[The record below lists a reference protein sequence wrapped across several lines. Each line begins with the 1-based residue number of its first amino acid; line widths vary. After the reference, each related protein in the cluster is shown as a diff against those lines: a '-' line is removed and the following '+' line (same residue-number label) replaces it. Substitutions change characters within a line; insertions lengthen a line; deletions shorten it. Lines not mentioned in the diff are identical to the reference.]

1 MTWEVFGAFVVTSL
15 ILAVAPD
22 PDNLFVL
29 VQSAVYGARSG
40 LAAVAGLV
48 TGAALQTVAAAAGV
62 AAVVAASDVLFW
74 GIRIL
79 GALYLLYLAWGAW
92 HAPHDAGIARG
103 VALSYGALYR
113 RGIVMNITNPKVQ
126 IFFLAFFPQFV
137 TNGAGAYQ
145 TALEMVILGIAFIA
159 CTLIVFSA
167 VAVTAGS
174 LADRLRTPAVQ
185 YWLNKTAA
193 VIFTVLAACTL
204 LLE

>member
-1 MTWEVFGAFVVTSL
+1 
-15 ILAVAPD
+15 
-22 PDNLFVL
+22 
-29 VQSAVYGARSG
+29 
-40 LAAVAGLV
+40 
-48 TGAALQTVAAAAGV
+48 
-62 AAVVAASDVLFW
+62 
-74 GIRIL
+74 
-79 GALYLLYLAWGAW
+79 
-92 HAPHDAGIARG
+92 
-103 VALSYGALYR
+103 
-113 RGIVMNITNPKVQ
+113 MNITNPKVQ

-137 TNGAGAYQ
+137 TNGAGSYQ

>member
-15 ILAVAPD
+15 ILAVAPG

-92 HAPHDAGIARG
+92 HAPHDAGIARE
-103 VALSYGALYR
+103 VA
-113 RGIVMNITNPKVQ
+113 
-126 IFFLAFFPQFV
+126 
-137 TNGAGAYQ
+137 
-145 TALEMVILGIAFIA
+145 
-159 CTLIVFSA
+159 
-167 VAVTAGS
+167 
-174 LADRLRTPAVQ
+174 
-185 YWLNKTAA
+185 
-193 VIFTVLAACTL
+193 
-204 LLE
+204 

>member
-1 MTWEVFGAFVVTSL
+1 
-15 ILAVAPD
+15 
-22 PDNLFVL
+22 
-29 VQSAVYGARSG
+29 
-40 LAAVAGLV
+40 
-48 TGAALQTVAAAAGV
+48 
-62 AAVVAASDVLFW
+62 
-74 GIRIL
+74 
-79 GALYLLYLAWGAW
+79 
-92 HAPHDAGIARG
+92 
-103 VALSYGALYR
+103 
-113 RGIVMNITNPKVQ
+113 MNITNPKVQ

-137 TNGAGAYQ
+137 TNGVGAYQ
-145 TALEMVILGIAFIA
+145 TALEMVILGIAFIT